1 MTIRFCPW
9 WLGFSLGN
17 MLYVLGCALLNGSEA
32 NVDWGRI
39 LVIAPMKGLIAAAL
53 FVVVQS
59 VVGTKKRGS
68 ARVRLW

>member
-1 MTIRFCPW
+1 MIIRFCPW

-17 MLYVLGCALLNGSEA
+17 MLYVLGRAFTNEA
-32 NVDWGRI
+32 EADIQWGRV
-39 LVIAPMKGLIAAAL
+39 LVVALMQGLIAAAL

>member
-1 MTIRFCPW
+1 MIIRFCPW

-17 MLYVLGCALLNGSEA
+17 MLYVLGRAFINGAEADIQWGRVLLIALL
-32 NVDWGRI
+32 
-39 LVIAPMKGLIAAAL
+39 KGLIAAAL

-59 VVGTKKRGS
+59 VVGTKKRNW